1 MERPA
6 LISGMRACGFK
17 PPSTDL
23 HAPTVTGPPEGVNR
37 TRSASPLRSAPAFA
51 PLKLAPLLDLPP
63 ATSAWG
69 ATPSMATALKLAPR
83 IAGTT
88 RTALVTPRP
97 WGTSRSAKHRL
108 VIAVVVGSSGL
119 AHRTGRRLL
128 ALPDAAGTIADC
140 PPTLGIP
147 SKPDTPVVVE
157 VAGIEPASDMRCGD
171 FIQS

>member
-51 PLKLAPLLDLPP
+51 PLKLAPLLDLLP

-69 ATPSMATALKLAPR
+69 ATPSMATALKLAP
-83 IAGTT
+83 
-88 RTALVTPRP
+88 
-97 WGTSRSAKHRL
+97 
-108 VIAVVVGSSGL
+108 
-119 AHRTGRRLL
+119 
-128 ALPDAAGTIADC
+128 
-140 PPTLGIP
+140 
-147 SKPDTPVVVE
+147 PVVVE